1 MPCTLTDS
9 YTHTHTDTHRCRGKR
24 ATHGQTAD
32 FVLFVGVDFS
42 LMELNGKAER
52 WTLWRALF
60 YFVFICG
67 GNCYFSIRLFSLT
80 KWWNAATTRRNNENF
95 ECTHTQKIWQLEISF
110 FKRIFFFVIFLE
122 FYNHIIFFQK
132 ERVAPEPIGNRLWI
146 YATVHLSN
154 GEVSMTVHRL
164 AEWQL
169 YFTYFQKTPKHLATH
184 THAMWMN
191 KHEMVGLSENF

>member
-122 FYNHIIFFQK
+122 FYNHIIFFS
-132 ERVAPEPIGNRLWI
+132 ERACCARADWEQTVNICDCAPVKRWSLDDSSSTGGVTTLLHLLPKNSETLGN
-146 YATVHLSN
+146 
-154 GEVSMTVHRL
+154 
-164 AEWQL
+164 
-169 YFTYFQKTPKHLATH
+169 
-184 THAMWMN
+184 THARN
-191 KHEMVGLSENF
+191 VNE